1 MHKNGCTY
9 TALSVLADELRQRS
23 VETEIAWIG
32 NRPIQ
37 GCIGC
42 WKCKKQERC
51 VFENDIV
58 NSLLEKIKE
67 ADGYIFG
74 SPVYFASANGAM
86 VTAMD
91 RIFTAGAGYFSYK
104 PGAVICSA
112 RRAGTTATFDQMNK
126 YLMMNKMIVLPSP
139 YWNMVHGN
147 KPEEVLQDEE
157 GIANMRSLG
166 MSMAW
171 MLKLLRFGKENEIVC
186 PDDIPKIK
194 TNFIR
199 EQIKL

>member
-1 MHKNGCTY
+1 MNIIWAFWRWAFTATERKGKMKVLLINGSMHKNGCTY

-91 RIFTAGAGYFSYK
+91 RIFTAGAGYFLTNQERLSVQ
-104 PGAVICSA
+104 PGGLEL
-112 RRAGTTATFDQMNK
+112 RQ
-126 YLMMNKMIVLPSP
+126 
-139 YWNMVHGN
+139 
-147 KPEEVLQDEE
+147 
-157 GIANMRSLG
+157 
-166 MSMAW
+166 
-171 MLKLLRFGKENEIVC
+171 LLTK
-186 PDDIPKIK
+186 
-194 TNFIR
+194 
-199 EQIKL
+199 